1 MYTGLIKIRNSM
13 ATKTA
18 TKTPAKT
25 PAKTAAK
32 TVDKAPAKAPAK
44 TVVKTAVKA
53 PATGAAKTVAVK
65 APAAKKVVAAPVAPA
80 APAKKAAAPA
90 KKAAVAVKTVKA
102 AAAPAAKKAAAPVSL
117 TKADFIELIAKEFD
131 LSKAR
136 AGDVLELVV
145 ETIKKQT
152 RKTGSFTLYGFG
164 TFKVAKRAARK
175 GRNPRTGEAVKVKA
189 SKTVRFRPAP
199 SFKDSL

>member
-1 MYTGLIKIRNSM
+1 M

-32 TVDKAPAKAPAK
+32 T
-44 TVVKTAVKA
+44 
-53 PATGAAKTVAVK
+53 
-65 APAAKKVVAAPVAPA
+65 APV
-80 APAKKAAAPA
+80 K
-90 KKAAVAVKTVKA
+90 
-102 AAAPAAKKAAAPVSL
+102 APAAKKAAAAPAKAAKTAAVKAPVAKKAAAAPVKAAKPAAKKVAAKKAPAVPATL
-117 TKADFIELIAKEFD
+117 TKADFIELLAKEFD

-136 AGDVLELVV
+136 AGDALELVV

-152 RKTGSFTLYGFG
+152 RKNGSFTLYGFG
-164 TFKVAKRAARK
+164 TFKVATRAARK
-175 GRNPRTGEAVKVKA
+175 GRNPRTGESVKVKA